1 MNNNRIINNDTDT
14 DNNNILNLE
23 NISIIHKGMLLF
35 LLIISGNYIGG
46 LVSCRTQYL
55 LNNNIYYKHFIGF
68 ISLYFFIMLVE
79 LDINPLKS
87 LMLTVPMYLY
97 FLMLTKSQSTFFI
110 SVIFILIILVFLHK
124 YKLYLDKK
132 RELSKFELAFM
143 KNVDLLRKIVI
154 GIILILTMI
163 GFLIYLGMKKVEY
176 KNKFNIKDF
185 LFGKI
190 VCKNNFLGGQSTLK
204 KTEIK
209 LARRFINL
217 KLIIYF
223 IKKAFN

>member
-1 MNNNRIINNDTDT
+1 MNTNNIIINND
-14 DNNNILNLE
+14 NNKNDILNLE

-79 LDINPLKS
+79 LDINPIKS
-87 LMLTVPMYLY
+87 LILTVPMYFY

-110 SVIFILIILVFLHK
+110 SVIFILIILVFIQK
-124 YKLYLDKK
+124 YKSYLEKK
-132 RELSKFELAFM
+132 TQLSKSELIFI

-154 GIILILTMI
+154 GIILILTII

-176 KNKFNIKDF
+176 KNGFNLKNF

-190 VCKNNFLGGQSTLK
+190 VCKNNFIGGESTL
-204 KTEIK
+204 TTSEINI
-209 LARRFINL
+209 ARRHLNF

-223 IKKAFN
+223 LKKAFK

>member
-1 MNNNRIINNDTDT
+1 MKINNTFINNNNNGS
-14 DNNNILNLE
+14 NILNLE

-79 LDINPLKS
+79 LDINPIKS
-87 LMLTVPMYLY
+87 LILTVPMYFY

-110 SVIFILIILVFLHK
+110 SVIFILIILVFIQK
-124 YKLYLDKK
+124 YKSYLEKK
-132 RELSKFELAFM
+132 TQLSKSELIFI

-154 GIILILTMI
+154 GIILILTII

-176 KNKFNIKDF
+176 KNNFNLKNF

-190 VCKNNFLGGQSTLK
+190 VCKNNFLGEQTTLR
-204 KTEIK
+204 KTEIN
-209 LARRFINL
+209 LARRFLNF

-223 IKKAFN
+223 LKKAFK